1 MWKETSTC
9 TARLSATPPRL
20 GPPAPWFGMHTDEI
34 LAEAGY
40 SAAEIEALKA
50 SGAAVVWSP

>member
-1 MWKETSTC
+1 
-9 TARLSATPPRL
+9 
-20 GPPAPWFGMHTDEI
+20 MHTDEI

-50 SGAAVVWSP
+50 SGAAVAPSP